1 MDEIRYRGIEPE
13 LNAIPNDPKWLAAFI
28 ETWEVAKHAYGEV
41 LRAGIHRPDA
51 ELVRDGAYQQLLR
64 AGLQIHRLG
73 GSEAVGVVS
82 TCLGRCHQEDSTLH
96 FQRLWNGLVPKV
108 AH

>member
-1 MDEIRYRGIEPE
+1 MYETRRRDIEPA
-13 LNAIPNDPKWLAAFI
+13 LNAIPNDPKRLAAFI
-28 ETWEVAKHAYGEV
+28 EAWEVAKHAYGEV
-41 LRAGIHRPDA
+41 LRAGVHRPDT
-51 ELVRDGAYQQLLR
+51 ELVRDRAYQKLLQ

-96 FQRLWNGLVPKV
+96 FQRLWDGLVPKV